1 VSAADIAQA
10 ILHGFDRHYALFRYN
25 AQQAKGCFEAGDWHA
40 IRALAK
46 ERITFYDL
54 RVQEALKSLAR
65 NFQVEA
71 LHDRGWQLV
80 KRDFVTLLGNHRQPE
95 LAETFFNSIST
106 KLLHR
111 TYFHNDYLF
120 VRPAVATDYLDTD
133 PPAYRVYYPATA
145 GLLQATRQSIIDFG
159 FACPFLDI
167 ERDLALVVV
176 GLEELPALKKQSSDF
191 QLQILR
197 TLFFRNKGAYM
208 IGRLINDSEI
218 TPFALPVLRN
228 RKGQLFLDTLLTGSD
243 RIEALFNFSR
253 AYFMVDMDVPSAY
266 VRFLSTLMPTKPSSE
281 LYTMLGLHKQGK
293 TLFYRDMLHHLKH
306 SHDHFTL
313 APGIKG
319 LVMLVFTL
327 ASFPYVFKMIKD
339 KRSKDTSR
347 EYIKGRYQMVKV
359 HDRVG
364 RMADTWEYSDVPFPI
379 NRIAP
384 DLLAELRNFAPSLL
398 EDEGDN
404 LIIKHLYIERRMTPL
419 NLHLEKAD
427 AAEKD
432 RAVTEYGDAI
442 KQMVAANIFPGDMLY
457 KNFGVTRQG
466 RIVFYDYD
474 EITYI
479 TDCNFRLIPQARN
492 PEDEMASEPWYK
504 VGPNDV
510 FPEEFAPFLLGDPS
524 IRDPFMASH
533 SDLLDAHYWQAQQ
546 QKIRDGILMDVFP
559 YPDAIRFKHFIKTI
573 H

>member
-533 SDLLDAHYWQAQQ
+533 GDLLDAHYWQAQQ